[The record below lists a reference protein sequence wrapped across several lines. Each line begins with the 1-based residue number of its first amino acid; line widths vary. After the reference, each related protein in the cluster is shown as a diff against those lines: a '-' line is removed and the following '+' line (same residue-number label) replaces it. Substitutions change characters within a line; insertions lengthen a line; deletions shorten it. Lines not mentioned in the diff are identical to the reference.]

1 VPADADRRK
10 TFQGRLLRL
19 LLLERAAA
27 AEEMVVVLGEPVGL
41 VADVFEEA
49 KGIGVAGKP

>member
-1 VPADADRRK
+1 LRA
-10 TFQGRLLRL
+10 RLLRL

-27 AEEMVVVLGEPVGL
+27 TEEMVVVLGEPVGL

-49 KGIGVAGKP
+49 KGIGVAGQP

>member
-1 VPADADRRK
+1 VQADAGRRNALR
-10 TFQGRLLRL
+10 GRLLRL

-27 AEEMVVVLGEPVGL
+27 TEEMVVVLGEPVGL

-49 KGIGVAGKP
+49 KGIGVAGQP